1 MFACPTLRRSFFRGS
16 SVLEAGSPTESVRDF
31 LMQKRSSLTHTPDV
45 VRVLQKLE
53 AQHAGAAD
61 VHEFQKVNG
70 VDPIGYIHEWAKVRH

>member
-1 MFACPTLRRSFFRGS
+1 MVMLACPSLRQPLFRGS

-31 LMQKRSSLTHTPDV
+31 LMQKRSSLTHNSKIG
-45 VRVLQKLE
+45 KLE

-70 VDPIGYIHEWAKVRH
+70 GDPIGYIHEWAKVRH

>member
-1 MFACPTLRRSFFRGS
+1 MLACPTLRQPFFRGS

-31 LMQKRSSLTHTPDV
+31 LMQKRSSLTHTN

-70 VDPIGYIHEWAKVRH
+70 GDPIGYIHEWAKVRH

>member
-1 MFACPTLRRSFFRGS
+1 MLILVQPKGPSFSRGS

-31 LMQKRSSLTHTPDV
+31 LMQKRSSWTHTPDV

-53 AQHAGAAD
+53 AQHAGAGD

-70 VDPIGYIHEWAKVRH
+70 ADLS